1 MSHPTPAAPLAAIG
15 LLSAATL
22 TYEILLT
29 RIFAIV
35 HWHHLVAIAISLAL
49 LGYGVSGTFLALTS
63 ERLKR
68 HFAAAF
74 IANAALFGLSALACT
89 TLAQRLTF
97 DPQALIWDSGQLA
110 HLAAAFL
117 ILALPFFAA
126 ANCIGLALWHFKTQ
140 IPRIYGLDLIGAGF
154 GAFAVLITLTFVHP
168 ADALFA
174 VFVCAMLVAVSAAWS
189 LRWHARKVAAGAL
202 LLTGVVAT
210 LARPAVAPAEYKD
223 LAQAMAVYGAE
234 LDAELSGVAGTIHL
248 IRNEAVAV
256 RYAPGLSLQASAL
269 PPPQLSV
276 FVDGDAA
283 GTLGDYRAGEDATA
297 YFSELVSAL
306 PYALR
311 RPSRVAILN
320 AATGER
326 AQQALAL
333 GAASVTAVES
343 NPQLHALACGRHA
356 ELGGA
361 LCDPAR
367 VRWQIEAP
375 RAFIAGRIAPF
386 DLISLVTEADPAG
399 LDALSIDFDL
409 TEEAFRAY
417 LGHLAPRGV
426 LAIEAPTRVPP
437 RLSMRLLDTARAALH
452 DDGVAAPALH
462 IAMIRG
468 WQRFVL
474 LVSRSPLTVQEEDA
488 IRDFCRT
495 RGFDLIWLPHIRPDE
510 PNRYQQL
517 NEPQFFLQ
525 AASILGPGTGSELA
539 SGLPGSRFRL
549 EAATDNRPFP
559 GLSTT
564 WRDLW
569 ATLTHGDRRELA
581 QLDAGLFI
589 GVATLAVVS
598 VASVVLIALPLAWV
612 QRGPSG
618 RLRAGTRLRTLGYF
632 GLLGI
637 AFLFL
642 EMAWIQRLQLFLGH
656 PVYATTAV
664 LAAFLIFAGLGSL
677 WSQRRIDSGGGRRL
691 VLAVIA
697 IALFSLLYLWFL
709 PGWLDRLAGLS
720 IVARIAVVLLFLA
733 PLAFAM
739 GIPFPTGLRH
749 LGGSSPQLIPWA
761 WGINGCASVISA
773 AAAPLLAIQIGLD
786 GLITVAFIAYL
797 MLPLIRPGTASAV
810 DPVRP
815 PGASG

>member
-1 MSHPTPAAPLAAIG
+1 MSHPPPAAPLVAIG

-22 TYEILLT
+22 TYEVLLT

-49 LGYGVSGTFLALTS
+49 LGYGVSGTFLTLAS
-63 ERLKR
+63 RRLKG

-74 IANAALFGLSALACT
+74 VTNAMLFGLSAIACT
-89 TLAQRLTF
+89 ALAQRLAF
-97 DPQALIWDSGQLA
+97 DPQALTWDSRQLVY
-110 HLAAAFL
+110 LAAAFL

-126 ANCIGLALWHFKTQ
+126 ANCIGLTLWQFKTQ
-140 IPRIYGLDLIGAGF
+140 IPRVYGLDLIGAGL

-168 ADALFA
+168 ANALFA

-189 LRWHARKVAAGAL
+189 LRWHVRKVAAGAL
-202 LLTGVVAT
+202 LLTGVLAT
-210 LARPAVAPAEYKD
+210 LARPTVEPAAYKD
-223 LAQAMAVYGAE
+223 LAQAMSVYGAQLE
-234 LDAELSGVAGTIHL
+234 DQLSGPAGTIHL
-248 IRNEAVAV
+248 VRNEAVPV
-256 RYAPGLSLQASAL
+256 RYAPGLSLQAGTL
-269 PPPQLSV
+269 LPPQLSA
-276 FVDGDAA
+276 FLDGDAV
-283 GTLGDYRAGEDATA
+283 GTLGDYRGGEGATA
-297 YFSELVSAL
+297 YFGDLVSAL

-311 RPSRVAILN
+311 PRPRVAVLN

-333 GAASVTAVES
+333 GAASVTAVEP
-343 NPQLHALACGRHA
+343 NPQLYALACGRHA
-356 ELGGA
+356 ALGGV

-367 VRWQIEAP
+367 VSWQIEAP
-375 RAFIAGRIAPF
+375 RAFIAGLSAPF

-399 LDALSIDFDL
+399 LDALTIDFDL

-417 LGHLAPRGV
+417 LGHLSPHG
-426 LAIEAPTRVPP
+426 LLMIEGRTRVPP
-437 RLSMRLLDTARAALH
+437 RLSMRLLDTARVALL
-452 DDGVAAPALH
+452 DDGIASPAAH

-474 LVSRSPLTVQEEDA
+474 LVSRSPLTTQEEDA
-488 IRDFCRT
+488 IRDFCSA
-495 RGFDLIWLPHIRPDE
+495 RGFDLVWLPHIRTDE

-517 NEPQFFLQ
+517 NAPQFFMQ
-525 AASILGPGTGSELA
+525 AASILGSDLAPGPPA
-539 SGLPGSRFRL
+539 SRFRL
-549 EAATDNRPFP
+549 EAATDDRPFP
-559 GLSTT
+559 DLSTP

-569 ATLTHGDRRELA
+569 AGLAHGSRGELA

-589 GVATLAVVS
+589 GVATLGLVG
-598 VASVVLIALPLAWV
+598 VASVVLIALPLAWAG
-612 QRGPSG
+612 RAPSG
-618 RLRAGTRLRTLGYF
+618 AVRAGARLRTLGYF

-677 WSQRRIDSGGGRRL
+677 WSQRRDTGSGRRL
-691 VLAVIA
+691 LLAVTA

-709 PGWLDRLAGLS
+709 PGLLEDLAGLS
-720 IVARIAVVLLFLA
+720 IGARIGVVLFFLA

-739 GIPFPTGLRH
+739 GIPFPTGLKD
-749 LGGSSPQLIPWA
+749 LGTGSPQLIPWA

-773 AAAPLLAIQIGLD
+773 AAAPLLATQIGLD
-786 GLITVAFIAYL
+786 GLITVAFTAYL
-797 MLPLIRPGTASAV
+797 LLPLIRPRAGSTPQRSLS
-810 DPVRP
+810 